1 VPDGGALPQHASR
14 RSRRSSSP
22 QPARRVDR
30 CARAQA
36 LFVSLPRRRGDRCC
50 HRGARASAS
59 CSAFERVDES
69 EIVVTLDCRRK
80 PPCAHRQNANVGG
93 RELGLRCSRSH
104 DAADLPLRPP
114 RGERCNGCAGP
125 RRIIERLRATDQF
138 AGIDAQSVCDRPS
151 TVTLAETAARLCRIS
166 ADRALRLHHHL
177 CAFYHVADFFP
188 YELSAALIVCS
199 VSQSDDRWGC
209 FLMRSRVAKRSVVIN
224 DHKTSIS
231 LEDEFWEGLKVIAK
245 LRVTNLSA
253 LVTTIDSQR
262 EHANLSSAIRIFV
275 LNFYRNQVPDS
286 TGEALH
292 EIVRSP
298 PTMHS

>member
-22 QPARRVDR
+22 QPARRIDR
-30 CARAQA
+30 YARAQA

-93 RELGLRCSRSH
+93 RELRLRCSRSH

-125 RRIIERLRATDQF
+125 KRIIDA
-138 AGIDAQSVCDRPS
+138 AGYGSICRDR
-151 TVTLAETAARLCRIS
+151 C
-166 ADRALRLHHHL
+166 
-177 CAFYHVADFFP
+177 
-188 YELSAALIVCS
+188 
-199 VSQSDDRWGC
+199 
-209 FLMRSRVAKRSVVIN
+209 AKRVRPPQHCNAGRNRSTFN
-224 DHKTSIS
+224 RA
-231 LEDEFWEGLKVIAK
+231 E
-245 LRVTNLSA
+245 SA
-253 LVTTIDSQR
+253 RIGHYGYTIICVLFITLPIFFRMTLVR
-262 EHANLSSAIRIFV
+262 H
-275 LNFYRNQVPDS
+275 
-286 TGEALH
+286 
-292 EIVRSP
+292 
-298 PTMHS
+298 